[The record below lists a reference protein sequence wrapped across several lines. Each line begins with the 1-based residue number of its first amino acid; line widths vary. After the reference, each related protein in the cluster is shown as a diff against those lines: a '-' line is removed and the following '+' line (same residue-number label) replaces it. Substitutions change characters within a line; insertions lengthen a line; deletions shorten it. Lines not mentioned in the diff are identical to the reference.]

1 MYLPK
6 VSLTYSK
13 NNLLA
18 VIAAIDGIAGM
29 VGTVNTVALQGVP
42 KKVVSLADAE
52 AQGFT
57 EALEPQ
63 FHKHLSEFYDQVGGE
78 QELWIM
84 GVAQAKS
91 MTDML
96 DADDATQALKL
107 IKAANGAIRLLG
119 VFRTPAAGYDGGA
132 DFFDVDVE
140 NAITAAKTF
149 CEARLE
155 ELIPLRVLVAG
166 RIEDETSLVKLDMKT
181 LDNGFAGVVLGD
193 TVSGKNA
200 AIGVALGRAVKYAA
214 HIKLGKVAN
223 GPLKVKDIFIGT
235 KKLSDVTDLDG
246 LHGLSV
252 ISFMQHPNK
261 AGFYFGIDRMASS
274 DDFRL
279 LAYGRVIDKAA
290 VIAAAVYVE
299 ELESE
304 VDVDAD
310 GRINETD
317 IEHLKGR
324 IEAQIKR
331 LMADQISGAS
341 IYIDPKQDIINTG
354 TLKVKVSVTP
364 KGYTSSIEV
373 ELGLNAPSVA

>member
-6 VSLTYSK
+6 VSLIYSK
-13 NNLLA
+13 NNLLSAIA
-18 VIAAIDGIAGM
+18 VIDGIAGII
-29 VGTVNTVALQGVP
+29 GTVNTVALKGVP

-52 AQGFT
+52 EQGFT
-57 EALEPQ
+57 EALEPV

-84 GVAQAKS
+84 GVDEASTMA
-91 MTDML
+91 DML
-96 DADDATQALKL
+96 DADDLTQALKL

-119 VFRTPAAGYDGGA
+119 VFRTPPAGYDGGA
-132 DFFDVDVE
+132 DFFDGDVE
-140 NAITAAKTF
+140 DALTAAKTF
-149 CEARLE
+149 CEARLG
-155 ELIPLRVLVAG
+155 ELIPLRVLIAA
-166 RIEDETSLVKLDMKT
+166 RIEDEASATKLDLKT
-181 LDNGFAGVVLGD
+181 IDNGFAGAVLGD

-200 AIGVALGRAVKYAA
+200 AVGVALGRAVKFAA

-223 GPLKVKDIFIGT
+223 GPLNVTDIYIGT
-235 KKLSDVTDLDG
+235 KKLSEVTDLDG

-252 ISFMQHPNK
+252 ISFVQHPNK
-261 AGFYFGIDRMASS
+261 AGFYFGIDRMASI

-290 VIAAAVYVE
+290 IIAAAVYVE

-324 IEAQIKR
+324 IEAQIRR
-331 LMADQISGAS
+331 LMSEQISNVE
-341 IYIDPKQDIINTG
+341 IFIDPKQDIITTG
-354 TLKVKVSVTP
+354 TLKVKVKVTP

-373 ELGLNAPSVA
+373 ELGLKSPSVA